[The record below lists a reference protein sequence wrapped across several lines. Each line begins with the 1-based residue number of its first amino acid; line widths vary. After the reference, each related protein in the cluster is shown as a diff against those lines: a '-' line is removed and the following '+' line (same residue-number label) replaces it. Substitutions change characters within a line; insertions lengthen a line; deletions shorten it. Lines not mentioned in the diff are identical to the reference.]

1 MNPVYLN
8 KKSHMPFLANCKQL
22 SKLNKKTLA
31 GFNSKTLQLETFF
44 SKNRHDLKRSRYFV
58 FLLNK

>member
-1 MNPVYLN
+1 
-8 KKSHMPFLANCKQL
+8 MPFLANCKQL
-22 SKLNKKTLA
+22 SNYKKKKKTLA